1 MTPQQFADMM
11 RRETARWS
19 KVAQE
24 ANISI
29 D

>member
-1 MTPQQFADMM
+1 MAPQQFGDMM
-11 RRETARWS
+11 RRETARWTR
-19 KVAQE
+19 VARE